1 MPPLQP
7 CGHRPT
13 SCVAGHL
20 QWREGI
26 LHNHP
31 ASSLVFSLIM
41 VVCRT
46 PKNPQS
52 PCVFA
57 HPRGQWG
64 PCTGTEQCAW
74 WSMTCEVG
82 ILLRLFPFQ
91 LLPWGKGDLPLGH
104 VSVQSYCWAF
114 TFITSTLLAPTMPDY
129 IRDGGERASMQW
141 RCHLQRPYPSPGF
154 SVNLK
159 AKETCRGGRMFRKP
173 VEQFCKCLQWVGER
187 CFPFR

>member
-1 MPPLQP
+1 
-7 CGHRPT
+7 
-13 SCVAGHL
+13 
-20 QWREGI
+20 
-26 LHNHP
+26 
-31 ASSLVFSLIM
+31 M

-57 HPRGQWG
+57 HPHMQWR

-114 TFITSTLLAPTMPDY
+114 TFISSTLLAPTMPDY

-159 AKETCRGGRMFRKP
+159 AKETCRGRKDVQEASRAILQMFTVSWWAVLSLPLADKHGHQHKQIDLKVTTWTQYSTGEWRASP
-173 VEQFCKCLQWVGER
+173 LATGCLD
-187 CFPFR
+187 